1 MWIFAQEGFYSIV
14 KKPDGYHVRAR
25 RKQDLFNLGFT
36 PVKSYAGSDYPWRV
50 ILPDK
55 AELLKL
61 MEQLGQSVDY
71 PNFKSRVGQRP
82 DQRHRLHAYQDIW
95 GLMASEAPP
104 QEG

>member
-1 MWIFAQEGFYSIV
+1 MWIFSQDGFYSIV

-36 PVKSYAGSDYPWRV
+36 PVRSYAGSDYPWRV
-50 ILPDK
+50 ILPTQ

-61 MEQLGQSVDY
+61 MEQLGQSVTY

-82 DQRHRLHAYQDIW
+82 DQCHRLPVYHDIW
-95 GLMASEAPP
+95 ELMAGELPHA
-104 QEG
+104 EG